1 MIYNN
6 LIYFL
11 VVIFLFSANT
21 APARPGIP
29 PVYGLP
35 LFALVLFLYFLT
47 CVRQYQRLLPG
58 SAARYFAAEKKL
70 SILAVL
76 LFAASL
82 YVFDLKFYLQP
93 LSFGGRLPVLEDI
106 GGIGIFFIFLALMWT
121 RARDAYESVFQRS
134 YGLAS
139 FIAAHIKINLPII
152 LPWLVIS
159 LAFDLLA
166 LLPLPGLQANL
177 NSPWGDLLVFAVFV
191 FFLLLFFPPLV
202 RRLWNC
208 TPMPPGRLR
217 SEIETFCRQQ
227 NFSSEILIWPLFEGR
242 VMTAAIMGI
251 VPRLRYLLITPSLL
265 DAMSTDELKAILA
278 HEIGHV
284 KKKHL
289 LLYLALFLGFS
300 VLAGAV
306 SQILPAVIVGSDLFY
321 TLIGHFDVAPETLL
335 TALVATSLLV
345 ILLVYFRFIFGYF
358 LRNFE
363 RQADLYAFR
372 IQGGSTALKSSFE
385 KIALLSGNIRN
396 QKSWHHFGIGERIDF
411 IEQCERDRGKIRAHD
426 RKLHVG
432 LLVYF
437 LLLALAV
444 GLVRQV
450 KPEKLVAGYEPRYL
464 EAVLDRKVRQEP
476 NNGLWPLLL
485 GDLMQEQKLEGRAM
499 AAYEKALRLEPMNP
513 EINNNL
519 AWLLLT
525 AQNKSLR
532 DPVRALQ
539 LARTAAS
546 MKKQGYILDTLAVA
560 YWANGR
566 RGEAIAAELEALR
579 LNPENR
585 DFYRR
590 QMEKFRYRDWDQ
602 APP

>member
-1 MIYNN
+1 
-6 LIYFL
+6 
-11 VVIFLFSANT
+11 
-21 APARPGIP
+21 
-29 PVYGLP
+29 
-35 LFALVLFLYFLT
+35 
-47 CVRQYQRLLPG
+47 
-58 SAARYFAAEKKL
+58 
-70 SILAVL
+70 
-76 LFAASL
+76 
-82 YVFDLKFYLQP
+82 
-93 LSFGGRLPVLEDI
+93 
-106 GGIGIFFIFLALMWT
+106 MWT

-139 FIAAHIKINLPII
+139 FIVAHIKINLPII

-166 LLPLPGLQANL
+166 LLPLPRLQANL
-177 NSPWGDLLVFAVFV
+177 NSPWGDLLIFVVFV

-251 VPRLRYLLITPSLL
+251 VPRLRYLLLTPALL
-265 DAMSTDELKAILA
+265 DAMSTDELKAVLA

-306 SQILPAVIVGSDLFY
+306 SRVLPAVIVGSDLFY
-321 TLIGHFDVAPETLL
+321 TLISRFNVAPETLL
-335 TALVATSLLV
+335 TALVAISLLI

-385 KIALLSGNIRN
+385 KIALLSGNIRD

-411 IEQCERDRGKIRAHD
+411 IEQCESDRGKIRAHD

-437 LLLALAV
+437 LLLALAM

-450 KPEKLVAGYEPRYL
+450 KTEKLAAGYEPRYL
-464 EAVLDRKVRQEP
+464 EAVLDRKLRQEP
-476 NNGLWPLLL
+476 DNGRWPLLL
-485 GDLMQEQKLEGRAM
+485 GDLMQEQKMDGRAM
-499 AAYEKALRLEPMNP
+499 EAYEKALQLAPLNP

-532 DPVRALQ
+532 NPARALK
-539 LARTAAS
+539 LARTAAAI
-546 MKKQGYILDTLAVA
+546 KKQGYILDTLAVA

-566 RGEAIAAELEALR
+566 RREAVGVETEALR

-585 DFYRR
+585 AFYRR
-590 QMEKFRYRDWDQ
+590 QIEKFRHQDWGQ
-602 APP
+602 ASP